1 MKAILFFAFQTS
13 ERFVASSPGLSWG
26 CTTFRRKWLFFKK
39 KIILMT
45 VLMFNSRFTPHLF
58 LVVKLMQMAMFPHR
72 YPDTIKLYVVP
83 NLTMF
88 RWGLIKLEMVVNLF
102 LIKESHEKNWASG
115 KWNRSLK
122 GKLQFAYQK
131 WNRKFGLKCNP
142 FMSFYI
148 PRISSDGPKSLPPF
162 FPQTSVLFVANQ
174 IIDVVDQIAT
184 GPKFC

>member
-1 MKAILFFAFQTS
+1 MNAILFFAFQTS
-13 ERFVASSPGLSWG
+13 DRFVASFSGLSWG
-26 CTTFRRKWLFFKK
+26 CKTFRRKWLFFWKK
-39 KIILMT
+39 KSYWWL

-131 WNRKFGLKCNP
+131 WNRKFRLKCNP
-142 FMSFYI
+142 FMSFYN
-148 PRISSDGPKSLPPF
+148 PRINSDGPKSLPPF
-162 FPQTSVLFVANQ
+162 FR
-174 IIDVVDQIAT
+174 
-184 GPKFC
+184 